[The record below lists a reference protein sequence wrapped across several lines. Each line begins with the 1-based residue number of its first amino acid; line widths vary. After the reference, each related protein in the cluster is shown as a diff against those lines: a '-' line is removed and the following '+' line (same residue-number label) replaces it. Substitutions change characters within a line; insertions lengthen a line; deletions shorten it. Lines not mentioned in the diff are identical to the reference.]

1 MLLRP
6 AEFTHPRKKKP
17 LGFSDGQMVDGN
29 WNTSLMVSNGPD
41 GSDGSDGSDGFW
53 WSDGL

>member
-1 MLLRP
+1 MILTL
-6 AEFTHPRKKKP
+6 EKKT

-41 GSDGSDGSDGFW
+41 GSDGSDG
-53 WSDGL
+53 L